1 MSDRATRRPLS
12 RPAAGAIMPP
22 SDGDPAVDGEEATMR
37 AITMPVYGGPDV
49 LKLEDLPRP
58 VPGPGDLLVRVRA
71 AGVNRADCLQRAGNY
86 PMPRGI
92 SSLVPGLELA
102 GEVER
107 VGESVAGY
115 RAGDRVFG
123 LVAEGAYAEYARLDQ
138 GLAIRI
144 PEAWDFVTAAAVTE
158 VFCTANETVFEVGGL
173 KAGESILIHAGASGV
188 GTAAVQMAK
197 QAGATVYFT
206 AGSRTKIDRVEA
218 LGGDF
223 GVLYKSYDFVE
234 EIFRASAGE
243 GVDQIEDFIG
253 AAYLMRNLSL
263 LKERG
268 RLVLVGLMGGD
279 AVDLRMGVLLR
290 KRLQILGFT
299 LRAQSLPNKRAIVGR
314 VRERWLPRLV
324 DGTIRPIIHATF
336 PLEQA
341 AAAHAMMER
350 DENFGKI
357 VLTLD

>member
-1 MSDRATRRPLS
+1 
-12 RPAAGAIMPP
+12 
-22 SDGDPAVDGEEATMR
+22 MR
-37 AITMPVYGGPDV
+37 TITMPVYGGPEV
-49 LKLEDLPRP
+49 LKPDDLPMP
-58 VPGPGDLLVRVRA
+58 EPGPDDLLVRVHA
-71 AGVNRADCLQRAGNY
+71 VGVNRADCLQRAGTY

-92 SSLVPGLELA
+92 GSLVPGLELA
-102 GEVER
+102 GEIER
-107 VGESVAGY
+107 VGERVEAF
-115 RAGDRVFG
+115 APGDRVFG
-123 LVAEGAYAEYARLDQ
+123 LVAEGAYAEHALVDQ
-138 GLAIRI
+138 GLAIRV
-144 PEAWDFVTAAAVTE
+144 PEAWDFVTAAAVIE

-173 KAGESILIHAGASGV
+173 RAGESILVHAGASGV

-197 QAGATVYFT
+197 HAGATVYFT
-206 AGSRTKIDRVEA
+206 AGSRAKIDRVEA
-218 LGGDF
+218 LGADL

-234 EIFRASAGE
+234 EVFRATAGA
-243 GVDQIEDFIG
+243 GVDQIEDFVG

-299 LRAQSLPNKRAIVGR
+299 LRAQSLAEKRAIVGR
-314 VRERWLPRLV
+314 LRERWLPLLA

-357 VLTLD
+357 VLTVE